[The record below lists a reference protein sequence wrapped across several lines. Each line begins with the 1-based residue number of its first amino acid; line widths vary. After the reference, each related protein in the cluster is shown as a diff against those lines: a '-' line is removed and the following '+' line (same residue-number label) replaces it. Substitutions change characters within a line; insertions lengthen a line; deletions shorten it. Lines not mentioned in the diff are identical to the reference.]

1 MTSSLRVRPKAKDTD
16 NCFVPFCWGLYGG
29 MMMSATRSA
38 GHGAAT
44 GKKDEAEG
52 GADYGKTVDEFGFH
66 RKC

>member
-1 MTSSLRVRPKAKDTD
+1 
-16 NCFVPFCWGLYGG
+16 
-29 MMMSATRSA
+29 MMSATRSA

-66 RKC
+66 RKYWRD